1 MFKKILYPTDFEEF
15 SLPNLESL
23 ACLKKAGLEE
33 VVLLYVIDTD
43 SFQTEVDGGVT
54 LNLDLVR
61 QTAMQKLDVL
71 AEFLRSEGIG
81 VTSEISIGPLV
92 AEILETAAK
101 QEVSLIVAGRQKR
114 DILGELFVGSTTD
127 RIIRKSKA
135 PVLVAKYH
143 TLQEV
148 EGKVEE
154 SFCLDLFRKILYATD
169 WSPGAERA
177 KAFLPALRQVGASEA
192 VVVHVTEKLPY
203 EAEYLNREALAQ
215 QVEEK
220 MGALEQELQS
230 VGFQVKTYTLEG
242 KPYREINRLAT
253 EEDVSLIVMG
263 CHGMGWVEGMLW
275 GSVSQRVA
283 EYSEKPVLVVK

>member
-1 MFKKILYPTDFEEF
+1 MFKKILYPTNFEEF
-15 SLPNLESL
+15 SLPILESL
-23 ACLKKAGLEE
+23 ACLKKAGLKE

-43 SFQTEVDGGVT
+43 SFQTEVNGGVAP
-54 LNLDLVR
+54 NLDLVR

-71 AEFLRSEGIG
+71 AEFFRSEGIG
-81 VTSEISIGPLV
+81 VKLEISIGPLV

-127 RIIRKSKA
+127 RIIRKSKV

-148 EGKVEE
+148 KGKVEE
-154 SFCLDLFRKILYATD
+154 SFCIDLFRRILYPTD
-169 WSPGAERA
+169 WSPGAERV
-177 KAFLPALRQVGASEA
+177 KAFLPALRKVGASEA
-192 VVVHVTEKLPY
+192 VVVHVTEELPS
-203 EAEYLNREALAQ
+203 EAQYLNREALAKH
-215 QVEEK
+215 VEER
-220 MGALEQELQS
+220 MGVLEQELRS
-230 VGFQVKTYTLEG
+230 VGFKVKSFTPEG
-242 KPYREINRLAT
+242 TPYREINRLAT

-263 CHGMGWVEGMLW
+263 SHGMGFVEGVLW
-275 GSVSQRVA
+275 GSVSQRVV

>member
-15 SLPNLESL
+15 SLPILESL

-43 SFQTEVDGGVT
+43 SFQTEVDGGVA
-54 LNLDLVR
+54 LNLDQVR
-61 QTAMQKLDVL
+61 QTAMSKLDVL

-81 VTSEISIGPLV
+81 VKSEISIGTLV
-92 AEILETAAK
+92 AEILKTAAK

-135 PVLVAKYH
+135 PVLTAKYH
-143 TLQEV
+143 TLREV
-148 EGKVEE
+148 EGKVKE
-154 SFCLDLFRKILYATD
+154 SFCLDLFRKILYPTD

-192 VVVHVTEKLPY
+192 VVAHVMEKLPY
-203 EAEYLNREALAQ
+203 EAEYLNREALEQ
-215 QVEEK
+215 QVKEK
-220 MGALEQELQS
+220 MGALGQELQS

-283 EYSEKPVLVVK
+283 EYSEKPVLLVK